1 MIRNIDILAFGA
13 HPDDVELSC
22 SGTLLKQKAL
32 GNTIGIIDLTKGELG
47 SRGTPEK
54 RAKEA
59 RKSSEILG
67 LDVRENLGLPD
78 GFFEE
83 NEETLKLIIRVIRKY
98 KPSIILANAPSD
110 RHPDHGRA
118 SQLMRRACFLSGLV
132 KIKTEINGNE
142 QEPHRPNNIYFYI
155 QDRNIGPDF
164 VVDITGYFDKKM
176 ECILA
181 FDSQFYSENSE
192 EPRTPISGKEF
203 LKFIESRSREFGRCI
218 HTEFGEGFI
227 TEKGCLGVND
237 LKHLI

>member
-59 RKSSEILG
+59 IKSSEILG

-142 QEPHRPNNIYFYI
+142 QVPHRPENIYFYI
-155 QDRNIGPDF
+155 QDRNIGADF

-203 LKFIESRSREFGRCI
+203 LKFIESRSREFGRYI

>member
-142 QEPHRPNNIYFYI
+142 QVPHRPENIYFYI
-155 QDRNIGPDF
+155 QDRNIGADF

-203 LKFIESRSREFGRCI
+203 LKFIESRSREFGRYI

>member
-47 SRGTPEK
+47 SRGTQEK

-142 QEPHRPNNIYFYI
+142 QVPHRPENIYFYI

-203 LKFIESRSREFGRCI
+203 LKFIESRSREFGRYI

>member
-47 SRGTPEK
+47 SRGTQEK

-118 SQLMRRACFLSGLV
+118 SQIMRRACFLSGLV

-142 QEPHRPNNIYFYI
+142 QVPHRPENIYFYI

-203 LKFIESRSREFGRCI
+203 LKFIESRSREFGRYI

>member
-142 QEPHRPNNIYFYI
+142 QVPHRPENIYFYI

-203 LKFIESRSREFGRCI
+203 LKFIESRSREFGRYI

>member
-1 MIRNIDILAFGA
+1 MNKSIDILAFGA

-32 GNTIGIIDLTKGELG
+32 GNSIGIIDFTRGELG

-54 RAKEA
+54 RDQEAK
-59 RKSSEILG
+59 KSSEILG
-67 LDVRENLGLPD
+67 LDVRENLGLAD

-83 NEETLKLIIRVIRKY
+83 NEDTLKLIVSIIRKY
-98 KPSIILANAPSD
+98 KPNIILANAPSD

-118 SQLMRRACFLSGLV
+118 SQIMRRACFLSGLQ
-132 KIKTEINGNE
+132 KIKTHIDGIE
-142 QEPHRPNNIYFYI
+142 QLPHRPKNVYFYI

-181 FDSQFYSENSE
+181 FDSQFYSENSVG
-192 EPRTPISGKEF
+192 PKTPISGKEF
-203 LKFIESRSREFGRCI
+203 LQFIESRSREYGRYI
-218 HTEFGEGFI
+218 HKEFGEGFI
-227 TEKGCLGVND
+227 TEKECLGIDD
-237 LKHLI
+237 LNQLI

>member
-67 LDVRENLGLPD
+67 LDVIENLGLPD

-142 QEPHRPNNIYFYI
+142 QVPHRPENIYFYI

-203 LKFIESRSREFGRCI
+203 LKFIESRSREFGRYI